1 MEKGGCWR
9 ERMKCELTWKNHIK
23 DLNNMDTEDQV
34 VVYVCGFGN
43 VRRAKYFGELP
54 IKRI

>member
-1 MEKGGCWR
+1 
-9 ERMKCELTWKNHIK
+9 MKCELTWKNHIK

-43 VRRAKYFGELP
+43 VRRATYFGELP